1 MAHMQIIP
9 PLDACVVLE
18 KSNTETRASH
28 LYLAVHALPQEDLYD
43 TDDTGSF
50 ALNRGHE
57 LHRSI
62 KRWNARDGRPRRLGG
77 VHRGGGT

>member
-28 LYLAVHALPQEDLYD
+28 LYLAVHALPQEDLYA
-43 TDDTGSF
+43 TDDTSAGEIYPIFIPKSTGPQCNGLGTGNI
-50 ALNRGHE
+50 AQ
-57 LHRSI
+57 RS
-62 KRWNARDGRPRRLGG
+62 
-77 VHRGGGT
+77 